1 MLAVSHM
8 KSLVS
13 GISRKRQQDLP
24 APQTPEEVTL
34 EAAAALIK
42 YRPERYP
49 SVVQWLESP
58 KASASC
64 LVGPENTDIEE
75 VPQQGPRRQSEEEFR
90 RSWNGFVRKPEIA
103 EAATDDRF
111 DQLRTTYPL
120 DETES
125 PNRNDSGLVLVD
137 DSMQPDVALNREV
150 ETTDID
156 EAELLAMTAQWQTR
170 IGRLGD
176 LIEEHAASCR
186 KCRHESCW
194 E

>member
-1 MLAVSHM
+1 MLAVSHI

-13 GISRKRQQDLP
+13 RISRKRQQDDS
-24 APQTPEEVTL
+24 APQTPGEAKSA
-34 EAAAALIK
+34 AAAALTK

-49 SVVQWLESP
+49 SVIQWLECP
-58 KASASC
+58 KASGSR
-64 LVGPENTDIEE
+64 LGPHNADIEE

-90 RSWNGFVRKPEIA
+90 RSWNGFVRNPEIA

-125 PNRNDSGLVLVD
+125 ADRNDSGLVLVD
-137 DSMQPDVALNREV
+137 DSMQPEVAPDGEAKPT
-150 ETTDID
+150 EID
-156 EAELLAMTAQWQTR
+156 EAELLAMTAKWQTR
-170 IGRLGD
+170 NGRLRD

-186 KCRHESCW
+186 KCRHEACW